1 MFSAK
6 IIETS
11 KELTKK
17 QEVMLKQLTDAIKLD
32 KATNYEED
40 VIIDVD
46 SYAILSVHNDKA
58 EDPDYTTYVIIDK
71 NGQKYTTGSPSFWS
85 AFMGIFEDMA
95 GSGEEWQLKVFKLPS
110 RNREGKDFITCTI
123 I

>member
-17 QEVMLKQLTDAIKLD
+17 QEVILKQLTDAIKLD
-32 KATNYEED
+32 KATSFEED

-46 SYAILSVHNDKA
+46 SYAVLSVHNDKA

-85 AFMGIFEDMA
+85 AFMDIFEDMA

>member
-11 KELTKK
+11 KDFTKK

-71 NGQKYTTGSPSFWS
+71 NGQKYMTGSPSFWS
-85 AFMGIFEDMA
+85 AFMDIFEDMS

>member
-32 KATNYEED
+32 KATSFEED

-46 SYAILSVHNDKA
+46 SYAVLSVHNDKA
-58 EDPDYTTYVIIDK
+58 EDPDYTTYVIVDK

-85 AFMGIFEDMA
+85 AFMDIFNDMA

>member
-85 AFMGIFEDMA
+85 AFMDIFEDMA

>member
-32 KATNYEED
+32 KATSFEED

-46 SYAILSVHNDKA
+46 SYAVLSVHNDKA

-85 AFMGIFEDMA
+85 AFMEIFKDMA

>member
-32 KATNYEED
+32 KVTSFEED

-46 SYAILSVHNDKA
+46 SYAVLSVHNDKA

-85 AFMGIFEDMA
+85 AFMDIFSDMA

-110 RNREGKDFITCTI
+110 RSREGKDFITCTI